1 MISRLVRIK
10 KETRAL
16 FWPWCAVMIA
26 GALPVFCP
34 ASAPA
39 VKLNFLSFFFGIP
52 VLATLSFG
60 NEFYYRT
67 FSLWLTQPVSMM
79 QLWADKMIVMCAAVL
94 SAGTVSGVGM
104 FFFAL
109 PKMNLT
115 YNNAAAVAYVIITMA
130 SATFWTLAARS
141 AVRGFLIICFFWW
154 GLYMFI
160 GHIETAKF

>member
-1 MISRLVRIK
+1 MISQLVRIK

-26 GALPVFCP
+26 GALPIFFPHSSP
-34 ASAPA
+34 AA
-39 VKLNFLSFFFGIP
+39 KLNFLSFFFGIP

-67 FSLWLTQPVSMM
+67 FSLWLTQPVSRM
-79 QLWADKMIVMCAAVL
+79 QLWADKMLVMCAAVL

-115 YNNAAAVAYVIITMA
+115 YNKPPAVAHVVITMA
-130 SATFWTLAARS
+130 SQTYCTLPAKS
-141 AVRGFLIICFFWW
+141 
-154 GLYMFI
+154 
-160 GHIETAKF
+160 TA